1 MSEEIKQELSSI
13 DDNHELFSSLK
24 NLSSEDRQLVFDGL
38 TKTFF
43 KYLNDI
49 NNNLELGTAAV
60 QGNIFDIQKYLLSEI
75 NDIKKS
81 LFVLNAKLDQV
92 LLNKN

>member
-1 MSEEIKQELSSI
+1 MTEEIKQELSLI
-13 DDNHELFSSLK
+13 DDNQELFISLK

-43 KYLNDI
+43 KHLNDI

-75 NDIKKS
+75 SDIKKS
-81 LFVLNAKLDQV
+81 LFVLNAKLDQI